1 MLSKIAKAMLIIT
14 SLTPVLITYLFVL
27 ILEKGPLIKILI
39 LALLILI
46 LIFLCIGILKMSR
59 KYLEVMRFPI
69 KSIKTA
75 DAEIT
80 SFFIA
85 YIFPFI
91 TIPYDNIN
99 ESVLIYF
106 LCLLFVLMWGTHS
119 YHTNPILTFFG
130 YHFYE
135 VTTPQ
140 NVSFLFI
147 TKRDLRNTKNIST
160 VVQITDYMILDT
172 EKGR

>member
-1 MLSKIAKAMLIIT
+1 
-14 SLTPVLITYLFVL
+14 
-27 ILEKGPLIKILI
+27 
-39 LALLILI
+39 
-46 LIFLCIGILKMSR
+46 
-59 KYLEVMRFPI
+59 
-69 KSIKTA
+69 
-75 DAEIT
+75 
-80 SFFIA
+80 
-85 YIFPFI
+85 
-91 TIPYDNIN
+91 
-99 ESVLIYF
+99 
-106 LCLLFVLMWGTHS
+106 MWGTHS

-140 NVSFLFI
+140 NVSFLLI